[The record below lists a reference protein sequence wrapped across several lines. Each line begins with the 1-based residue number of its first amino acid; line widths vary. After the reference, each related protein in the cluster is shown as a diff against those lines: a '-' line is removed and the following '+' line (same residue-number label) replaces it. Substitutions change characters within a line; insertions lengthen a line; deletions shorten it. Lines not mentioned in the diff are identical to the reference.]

1 MDFNDIEKNVL
12 QELMERKTEVNGAGV
27 TSSSLNSLKRFKY
40 ADANNIVYNLAKKGL
55 ITLVLK
61 DENIKDLR
69 IQDKRKIIKTNNKVL
84 KRL

>member
-12 QELMERKTEVNGAGV
+12 QELTERKTEVNGAGV

-61 DENIKDLR
+61 DENIKDSLFPILIVEVR
-69 IQDKRKIIKTNNKVL
+69 S
-84 KRL
+84 

>member
-55 ITLVLK
+55 INGTFIRPNNAF
-61 DENIKDLR
+61 ES
-69 IQDKRKIIKTNNKVL
+69 RKMQNVVGGRN
-84 KRL
+84 